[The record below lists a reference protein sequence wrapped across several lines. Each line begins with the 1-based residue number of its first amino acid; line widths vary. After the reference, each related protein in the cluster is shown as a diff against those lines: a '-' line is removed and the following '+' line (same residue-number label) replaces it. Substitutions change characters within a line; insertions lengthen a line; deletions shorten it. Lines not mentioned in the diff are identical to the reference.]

1 MLPID
6 YPVKIHYP
14 GCQCRHYKNKIN
26 HKSYF
31 LVSPYKKEDFQKKFY
46 VYDSLSK
53 LKEDIDKYPDNCVC
67 TYNNGKFNG
76 GVIVISEKPIDNFCD
91 KDSQELRDVNFVKF
105 ESIQTCDDNSHLIN
119 RFISFYPS
127 LKQYYTLIGITQGS
141 GKVDNYTFPK
151 GKLSFDDKTLED
163 CCFREFTEETGKTFL
178 NNETEL
184 QIQIEKRNTHNIRF
198 VPHSIIINNFYLRI
212 IIV

>member
-1 MLPID
+1 VRDAM
-6 YPVKIHYP
+6 
-14 GCQCRHYKNKIN
+14 
-26 HKSYF
+26 
-31 LVSPYKKEDFQKKFY
+31 
-46 VYDSLSK
+46 K
-53 LKEDIDKYPDNCVC
+53 LLANS
-67 TYNNGKFNG
+67 FNG
-76 GVIVISEKPIDNFCD
+76 RKQFDNALKTYQD
-91 KDSQELRDVNFVKF
+91 ILEKF

-119 RFISFYPS
+119 KFISFYPS